1 MLKGVSKL
9 LKQPHTITTMKGI
22 SIVLKQGCSIITI
35 NLAEGI
41 KLMTCLGGKKRST
54 GLGILLTSF
63 IYATIQSRSMHV
75 AVRIPRS
82 VVQRNLPI
90 KATIGE

>member
-63 IYATIQSRSMHV
+63 IYATISRSMHV
-75 AVRIPRS
+75 AVRIPRRI
-82 VVQRNLPI
+82 VQRNLPI